1 VTAPSYEQLAALVA
15 AQERTIAQLQIRII
29 EQDAEIAEL
38 RRQLAASSRNSSKP
52 PSTDGL
58 DKPAPKSLRGRSGRK
73 PGGQPGREGRTLRQ
87 VAVPDEVV
95 VHEPSTC
102 SGCGGTL
109 TADDPPAG
117 VIRRQ
122 VFDIPT
128 INVRVVE
135 HQLVSRRCACSA
147 LTCAAGPAGVTAP
160 VQYGRHAAA
169 IAVYLCLGQHLPVER
184 TAGLL
189 AELFGTPMSVGTVAA
204 WTSRAAAGL
213 EPFTAA
219 ARAGLARA
227 ELVHADETGLRVA
240 GRLHWLHVATSAL
253 FTVLVCHPKRGK
265 EGIDAAGVLPAF
277 TGTLVHD
284 AFAPY
289 ARYPAATHALCNA
302 HLLRELIA
310 VVDHHTAH
318 PPAGA
323 DTPSGWC
330 WAGQVIDALLALKAI
345 ADTGTLPAPDILA
358 GHRRLIVSAALI
370 GAAEGAPPG
379 AVGRRHRALAR
390 RIRRRIDD
398 YLRFATDL
406 RVPFDNN
413 PAERDI
419 RMVKIKQKVS
429 GCMRTLAGAQDFAAM
444 RSYLATAAKHG
455 RRPFDV
461 LVELTSGNVWI
472 PATT

>member
-1 VTAPSYEQLAALVA
+1 M
-15 AQERTIAQLQIRII
+15 IAQLQARIA

-52 PSTDGL
+52 PSSDGL
-58 DKPAPKSLRGRSGRK
+58 DKQAPKSLRGRSGRK
-73 PGGQPGREGRTLRQ
+73 PGGQPGREGSTLRQ

-95 VHEPSTC
+95 VHEPGVCT
-102 SGCGGTL
+102 GCGGTL
-109 TADDPPAG
+109 PADGRPAR

-128 INVRVVE
+128 ITVRVVE
-135 HQLVSRRCACSA
+135 HRLVSRRCVCGV

-160 VQYGRHAAA
+160 VAYGPHAAA

-189 AELFGTPMSVGTVAA
+189 AELFGTPMAAGTVAA

-213 EPFTAA
+213 EPFTTA
-219 ARAGLARA
+219 ARAALAEA
-227 ELVHADETGLRVA
+227 EVVHADETGLRVA
-240 GRLHWLHVATSAL
+240 GRLHWLHVATNAL
-253 FTVLVCHPKRGK
+253 FTVLVCHPKRGT

-318 PPAGA
+318 PPARG
-323 DTPSGWC
+323 DTPAGWC
-330 WAGQVIDALLALKAI
+330 WAAQVIDALLALKAI
-345 ADTGTLPAPDILA
+345 TDTGVLPDPDVLSA
-358 GHRRLIVSAALI
+358 SRRLIVSAALI
-370 GAAEGAPPG
+370 GASA
-379 AVGRRHRALAR
+379 
-390 RIRRRIDD
+390 
-398 YLRFATDL
+398 
-406 RVPFDNN
+406 
-413 PAERDI
+413 
-419 RMVKIKQKVS
+419 
-429 GCMRTLAGAQDFAAM
+429 
-444 RSYLATAAKHG
+444 
-455 RRPFDV
+455 
-461 LVELTSGNVWI
+461 
-472 PATT
+472 